1 MTALLIISLAIAIA
15 VYMAVKREK
24 KDRLLSPATHTES
37 PSQPT
42 GQQAL
47 SPAERDAARQA
58 EEVFDDE
65 AYLSIINGQYQ
76 GPLPEHI
83 VGSHWTDLYPDKYR
97 TKIAGINFRKGI
109 RHMAHTYF
117 DAMLFADQKNEFD
130 PNAIKIVSMD
140 YKHLGYIPANETSD
154 VRSFIGDSLPY
165 MCRAFVGESYDYN
178 GTYLYGRI
186 VIDRPHSSP
195 KTNNNDSP
203 SNSETPKVSP
213 SNS

>member
-1 MTALLIISLAIAIA
+1 MTALLIIALALAVA
-15 VYMAVKREK
+15 VYLTVKREK
-24 KDRLLSPATHTES
+24 KDPLLSPTSHTES
-37 PSQPT
+37 PSRPKDQYT
-42 GQQAL
+42 L
-47 SPAERDAARQA
+47 SPAEREAARQA

-65 AYLSIINGQYQ
+65 TYLSIFNGHYQ

-83 VGSHWTDLYPDKYR
+83 VGNYWTDLYPDKYR

-109 RHMAHTYF
+109 KHMAHTYF
-117 DAMLFADQKNEFD
+117 DAMLFSDQKNEFD

-140 YKHLGYIPANETSD
+140 YKHLGYIPANETSA

-165 MCRAFVGESYDYN
+165 MCRAFIGESADYN

-195 KTNNNDSP
+195 QTNNNDFP

>member
-1 MTALLIISLAIAIA
+1 MTALLIIVSALVVAIYLTI
-15 VYMAVKREK
+15 KREK
-24 KDRLLSPATHTES
+24 KDNILSQQFTQELQQQPKNNVL
-37 PSQPT
+37 SQ
-42 GQQAL
+42 
-47 SPAERDAARQA
+47 AEREAARQA

-65 AYLSIINGQYQ
+65 TYLSILNGHYQ

-109 RHMAHTYF
+109 KHMAHTYF
-117 DAMLFADQKNEFD
+117 DAMLYPDTKNEYD

-140 YKHLGYIPANETSD
+140 YKHLGYVPAIETSS
-154 VRSFIGDSLPY
+154 VRSFIEDNLPY
-165 MCRAFVGESYDYN
+165 PCRAFIGESSDFN

-186 VIDRPHSSP
+186 VIDRPDSLP
-195 KTNNNDSP
+195 KTNHQDLQY
-203 SNSETPKVSP
+203 NSETPKVSP

>member
-1 MTALLIISLAIAIA
+1 MTALLIIALALAVA
-15 VYMAVKREK
+15 VYLTLKREK
-24 KDRLLSPATHTES
+24 NDLSPTSHTES
-37 PSQPT
+37 SRPKDQHT
-42 GQQAL
+42 L
-47 SPAERDAARQA
+47 SPAEREAARQA

-65 AYLSIINGQYQ
+65 TYLFILNGHYQ

-109 RHMAHTYF
+109 KHMAHTYF
-117 DAMLFADQKNEFD
+117 DAMLYPDTKNEYD

-140 YKHLGYIPANETSD
+140 YKHLGYVPAIETSS
-154 VRSFIGDSLPY
+154 VRSFIEDNLPY
-165 MCRAFVGESYDYN
+165 PCRAFIGESSDYN

-195 KTNNNDSP
+195 KTNNNDFP